1 MKISSPYTQNQ
12 LLEIYKNETRSILVH
27 ILQMYKELSLPQMVE
42 ILNMKKTTIQYHL
55 QILRDK
61 GIIIESRESQKESRG
76 SIPTKYFK
84 LKHLE
89 ADYHVSFN
97 ETKNITDL
105 TKRIEAYSA
114 FLNNLNACIKETMA
128 IMSFAE
134 EGIKSSL
141 RRIEECK
148 KSKLSKKSLDDLHE
162 YIQNTNTSISIFSA
176 CEDVNLQICKYLPEV
191 FRHIEQINNQYLESE
206 RKKLQKQNLGTDEI
220 NLVLQTDDKYL
231 EGYQFITLL
240 HPLKNLI
247 TARLEGKRYNKLDL
261 D

>member
-1 MKISSPYTQNQ
+1 MERSTPYSQNQ
-12 LLEIYKNETRSILVH
+12 LLEIYKNETRSILVN
-27 ILQMYKELSLPQMVE
+27 ILRMYKELSLPQMVE

-61 GIIIESRESQKESRG
+61 GIIIESRESPKESRG

-89 ADYHVSFN
+89 TDYHVSFN
-97 ETKNITDL
+97 ETEKITDL
-105 TKRIEAYSA
+105 NERLEAYSA
-114 FLNNLNACIKETMA
+114 FLHNLNACMKEIIA
-128 IMSFAE
+128 IISFAE
-134 EGIKSSL
+134 EGVKSSL

-162 YIQNTNTSISIFSA
+162 YIQNTNTSLTIFSA

-191 FRHIEQINNQYLESE
+191 FHHIEQINDQYLESE
-206 RKKLQKQNLGTDEI
+206 RKKFQKQNLGTDEI
-220 NLVLQTDDKYL
+220 DLILQTDNKYL

-247 TARLEGKRYNKLDL
+247 DARVENKNIII
-261 D
+261 